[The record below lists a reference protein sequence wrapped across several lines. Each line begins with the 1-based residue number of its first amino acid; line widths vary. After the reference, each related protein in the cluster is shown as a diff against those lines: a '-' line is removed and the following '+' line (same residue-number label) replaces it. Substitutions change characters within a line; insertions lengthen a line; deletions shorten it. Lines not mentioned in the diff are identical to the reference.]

1 MSLQLTSSDIAYLKM
16 IPIFSIDESNGDSV
30 IDQADEDGA
39 LHDDHIDA
47 VATCTAEHT
56 ARQVTPSQGEVTAG
70 RRTLGTFQVVSRFQ
84 TPESS

>member
-1 MSLQLTSSDIAYLKM
+1 LTSSDIAHLKM
-16 IPIFSIDESNGDSV
+16 MPIVSIDESNGDDV
-30 IDQADEDGA
+30 ADQADEDGV

-56 ARQVTPSQGEVTAG
+56 ARHVTPSQYEVTSS